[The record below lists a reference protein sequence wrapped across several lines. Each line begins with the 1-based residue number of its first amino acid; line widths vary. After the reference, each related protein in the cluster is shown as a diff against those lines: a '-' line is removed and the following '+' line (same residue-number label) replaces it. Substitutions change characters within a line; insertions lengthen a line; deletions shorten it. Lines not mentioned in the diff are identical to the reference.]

1 MYVFNPYYSQA
12 LIYTAI
18 SYADLAVAQFLIGS
32 KIWDTW
38 IYVLK
43 TLYYSFFLLILP
55 SLFIVTRVVQIISG
69 NKKRASQGLTKIEIS
84 YSVW

>member
-43 TLYYSFFLLILP
+43 TLYYSFFVDFALTLY
-55 SLFIVTRVVQIISG
+55 S
-69 NKKRASQGLTKIEIS
+69 NKSCTD
-84 YSVW
+84 YFW